1 VSRAAA
7 VPTTGAPRPGGA
19 APAAEPGDSGLSQRR
34 ITVVF
39 VTILL
44 GILLSALDQT
54 IVSTALPTI
63 VGDLGGSGHQS
74 WVATSYILTETIA
87 TVLAG
92 KLGDLFGRKTVF
104 AASTVIFVVFSGLCG
119 IAGSMTTLIVWRALQ
134 GIGAGGLTVTATALI
149 GDLIPLRQ
157 RGKYQGALGAVFGV
171 TTVVGPL
178 LGGVFTDDLSW
189 RWAFY
194 VNLPIGILVI
204 ILTLRNI
211 PSSVR
216 AVVRPV
222 IDYLGIAFVTVGA
235 GGLVLATSLGGSSYA
250 WTSPVIIG
258 LYAVALVAVAVFIRV
273 ELRAK
278 DPMLPMRLFRGPV
291 FSVTM
296 ILAFVVGFAMLG
308 AITFLPTYLQYV
320 QGVSATSSGLRT
332 LPMVI
337 GLLITSIAAGTI
349 VGRTGRY
356 KIFPVSGTLL
366 MAIGLFLLSRLG
378 VGTGFWTVSASMFV
392 LGFGIGLSM
401 QVLTIIV
408 QNTARYADLGVA
420 TSAVTFFR
428 TLGSSFGTAV
438 FGALYSNALD
448 SRLAPAVAAS
458 TGIPSTATSTPEAL
472 HAYPTAKIAKILEAY
487 SGALHVVFLYAVP
500 VAGAAFVV
508 SLFLK
513 EVPLRG
519 MARGSAPDLG
529 DGFGMPGSADP
540 QRRLE
545 TAVGRL
551 LRRSGRAELPGVR
564 DGAGSTLGVADG
576 WCVAQVRVRRQLGL
590 PSSVDAIAGR
600 VRVPAEVLRPAFN
613 GAVNAG
619 YLTGPLDVP
628 GNLDLTPVGAAES
641 DKVVAA
647 VRAWI
652 VERLGTDDD
661 LAGAGGDGDGVPLS
675 DAALDRALGQLAR
688 RLLTDEAPALH
699 SAAEPAGIAR

>member
-1 VSRAAA
+1 MSTDVS
-7 VPTTGAPRPGGA
+7 TTATAPRTE
-19 APAAEPGDSGLSQRR
+19 PALSQRQ
-34 ITVVF
+34 IQVIF

-63 VGDLGGSGHQS
+63 VGDLGGGGHVS

-92 KLGDLFGRKTVF
+92 KLGDLFGRKIVF
-104 AASTVIFVVFSGLCG
+104 ATSTVIFVVFSGLCG
-119 IAGSMTTLIVWRALQ
+119 LAGEMTTLIVWRAFQ

-149 GDLIPLRQ
+149 GDLIPLRE

-178 LGGVFTDDLSW
+178 LGGVFTDQLSW

-194 VNLPIGILVI
+194 VNLPVGIVVI
-204 ILTLRNI
+204 LLTLRNI
-211 PSSVR
+211 PSVAR
-216 AVVRPV
+216 ATTGPV

-250 WTSPVIIG
+250 WTSPTIIG
-258 LYAVALVAVAVFIRV
+258 IYAIAVVAVAVFIAV
-273 ELRAK
+273 ERRAT
-278 DPMLPMRLFRGPV
+278 DPILPLRLFRGRV

-296 ILAFVVGFAMLG
+296 VLALVVGFAMLG

-320 QGVSATSSGLRT
+320 AGVSATSSGLRT
-332 LPMVI
+332 LPMVV

-356 KIFPVSGTLL
+356 KIFPVAGTLI
-366 MAIGLFLLSRLG
+366 MAAGLYLLSRIG
-378 VGTGFWTVSASMFV
+378 VGTGFWAVSAAMFV
-392 LGFGIGLSM
+392 LGVGVGLSM

-408 QNTARYADLGVA
+408 QNTARYSDLGVA

-438 FGALYSNALD
+438 FGAIYANALD
-448 SRLAPAVAAS
+448 ARLAPALAA
-458 TGIPSTATSTPEAL
+458 TPGVPAAAATTPETL
-472 HAYPTAKIAKILEAY
+472 HTYPASQIARIVDAY
-487 SGALHVVFLYAVP
+487 SGSLHVVFLYAVP

-508 SLFLK
+508 ALFLK

-519 MARGSAPDLG
+519 MARTSAPDLG
-529 DGFGMPGSADP
+529 DGFGMPDHSDS
-540 QRRLE
+540 QRQLE
-545 TAVGRL
+545 TALSRL

-564 DGAGSTLGVADG
+564 ESAGSTLGISDG
-576 WCVAQVRVRRQLGL
+576 WCVAQVRVRRQIGL
-590 PSSVDAIAGR
+590 PSSLDAIAER
-600 VRVPAEVLRPAFN
+600 VRVPAEVLRPAFH

-619 YLTGPLDVP
+619 YLTDRGD
-628 GNLDLTPVGAAES
+628 GGDLDLTPVGAAES

-647 VRAWI
+647 VRSWI
-652 VERLGTDDD
+652 IERLAPD
-661 LAGAGGDGDGVPLS
+661 GAPGQPGETAITGITER
-675 DAALDRALGQLAR
+675 ALDKALDNLAR
-688 RLLTDEAPALH
+688 TMLTDETPGNTGRHL
-699 SAAEPAGIAR
+699 AAVER